1 MSLTGTVTREEDLGH
16 TFVPNWAAPH
26 LVLDHGEGVYVYDV
40 GGKRYL
46 DGLGGIHVVSIGY
59 GVRKVADAMAAQAAK
74 IPFAYG
80 SQFVTRPRL
89 ELAERV
95 IALAPPGMA
104 RAYFVSGGSEA
115 NEVAL
120 AMARQYHLARGKP
133 SKQRIIGRWHSFHG
147 LTMATL
153 AMSGHVARR
162 ADYQPY
168 LLNFPHVAPPYSLRC
183 PDCRAGRSCAIHGA
197 AALERAIE
205 LEGAENV
212 AAFIAEPI
220 VGTTSGA
227 LTPPPGYY
235 EQIRAICD
243 KNDILFIAD
252 EVITGFGRT
261 GLNFGIQHWDA
272 VPDLI
277 TSAKGLSSGYAP
289 IGAVL
294 LRENVWEAF
303 AASNRGGF
311 VIGHTFSGHPVS
323 CAAALAVLDYL
334 EEHQLI
340 ERSATMGA
348 LLKRKLEVL
357 ATRCP
362 FIGEVRGKGLLLG
375 LELVRDRTTLEPFDR
390 AERVQERVVE
400 AALARGLILVGSA
413 GFAEH
418 GQGDHVIVSP
428 PFVITES
435 QCDELVAILEA
446 SLAAVLPSA

>member
-1 MSLTGTVTREEDLGH
+1 MSPAKTVTQEEDLGH
-16 TFVPNWAAPH
+16 AFVPNWAAPH
-26 LVLDHGEGVYVYDV
+26 VVLDHGEGVYVYDV
-40 GGKRYL
+40 AGKRYL

-59 GVRKVADAMAAQAAK
+59 GVREVAEAMAAQAAK

-95 IALAPPGMA
+95 IAMAPPGMA

-133 SKQRIIGRWHSFHG
+133 AKHKVIGRWHSFHG

-153 AMSGHVARR
+153 SMSGHVARR

-168 LLNFPHVAPPYSLRC
+168 LLNFPHVAPPYDLRC
-183 PDCRAGRSCAIHGA
+183 PECRAGHACPTHGP

-205 LEGAENV
+205 VEGAENV

-235 EQIRAICD
+235 EGIRAICD
-243 KNDILFIAD
+243 RHDVLFIAD

-261 GLNFGIQHWDA
+261 GKNFGIQHWDA
-272 VPDLI
+272 TPDLI

-289 IGAVL
+289 IGAVI
-294 LRENVWEAF
+294 LRENVWETF
-303 AASNRGGF
+303 AASDRGGF

-334 EEHQLI
+334 DQHRLV
-340 ERSATMGA
+340 ERSATMGVI
-348 LLKRKLEVL
+348 LKGKLEAL
-357 ATRCP
+357 AARCP
-362 FIGEVRGKGLLLG
+362 YVGEVRGKGLLLG
-375 LELVRDRTTLEPFDR
+375 LELVRDRATLEPFDR
-390 AERVQERVVE
+390 AERVQERVVA
-400 AALARGLILVGSA
+400 AALERGLILVGSA

-418 GQGDHVIVSP
+418 GRGDHVIVSP
-428 PFVITES
+428 PFVITEA

-446 SLAAVLPSA
+446 SLAVVLPS